1 MTPHVAKLDHLV
13 LTVHDIDATVQFYCT
28 ALGMIHEPFRV
39 ADGSMRSALRF
50 GHQKINLHQ
59 TGHEFKPHAE
69 NPKTGSAD
77 LCFLS
82 DTPLDAWITHL
93 NNNNVPIIEGPIKR
107 TGARFAILSIYVR
120 DPDGALIE
128 ISNQL

>member
-1 MTPHVAKLDHLV
+1 MTPRLTTLDHLV
-13 LTVHDIDATVQFYCT
+13 LTVRDIDTTVQFYCA
-28 ALGMIHEPFRV
+28 ALGMTHEPFRV
-39 ADGSMRSALRF
+39 ADGSTRFALRF
-50 GHQKINLHQ
+50 GDQKINLHQ
-59 TGHEFKPHAE
+59 AGLEFKPHAE

-82 DTPLDAWITHL
+82 DTPLDAWIAHL
-93 NNNNVPIIEGPIKR
+93 NNNNVRIIEGPIKR